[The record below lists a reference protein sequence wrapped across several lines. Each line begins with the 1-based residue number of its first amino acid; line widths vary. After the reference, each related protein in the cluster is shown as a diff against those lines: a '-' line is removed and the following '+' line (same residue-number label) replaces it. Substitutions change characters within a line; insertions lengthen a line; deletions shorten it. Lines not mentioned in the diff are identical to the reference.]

1 MKNGDLI
8 PDEWGFVTK
17 EETLRAMLNA
27 GISEKAAVE
36 TANDN
41 FDHLPPPKRLN
52 LFRMNTI
59 ISENELDEGV
69 VPDPP
74 GPLEH
79 FRSTGIRDRRRPS
92 AFKYQKLDDCALHDG
107 IDDEFSVQDV
117 QECVILVWDHENKT
131 EVFDT
136 RPAVLN
142 TNDVNEEKR
151 PATCGV
157 MDSGRGCPSQL
168 HGSINFL
175 MQEAG
180 TPTGMQAVMTREEM
194 RGLWLDSDWPPAFEA
209 RSPRHCLTAE
219 GCSACLDLVGDAVA
233 GSVEA
238 QRYCRCVLAKRLSRE
253 EIAAIPD
260 YARLGCPKCCLATA
274 EGVGGVLNATNHL
287 RAQTR
292 REMDGC
298 EPYCV
303 TTGSFDGEQL

>member
-1 MKNGDLI
+1 MSPPLPSSEGSSSSPLIATPSCASSNG
-8 PDEWGFVTK
+8 
-17 EETLRAMLNA
+17 
-27 GISEKAAVE
+27 S
-36 TANDN
+36 
-41 FDHLPPPKRLN
+41 
-52 LFRMNTI
+52 
-59 ISENELDEGV
+59 
-69 VPDPP
+69 
-74 GPLEH
+74 
-79 FRSTGIRDRRRPS
+79 
-92 AFKYQKLDDCALHDG
+92 
-107 IDDEFSVQDV
+107 
-117 QECVILVWDHENKT
+117 
-131 EVFDT
+131 

-209 RSPRHCLTAE
+209 RSPRHCADKEDLTAE

-253 EIAAIPD
+253 EM
-260 YARLGCPKCCLATA
+260 
-274 EGVGGVLNATNHL
+274 H
-287 RAQTR
+287 R
-292 REMDGC
+292 RD
-298 EPYCV
+298 P
-303 TTGSFDGEQL
+303 